1 MASPVRF
8 LAGVTNAAQYQA
20 LSELGMPDPFFYHY
34 DFQDFDAQNLGDWT
48 VTKVGLG
55 TNVMAAEDGGVL
67 LLTTAAG
74 AADSVLYQRVAAAF
88 QFVPATALVAGKK
101 TFFRVRMR
109 ASDATL
115 SAITAG
121 LINTTAT
128 PLTATDGIQ
137 FLKASGAA
145 SFILRS
151 SVGGVNTDLAIPAL
165 APNVLANATYI
176 ELAWYF
182 DGKVT
187 VYAFVN
193 PGTGQQVS
201 GNRGPVAAF
210 TPTLTTALLNHSFG
224 ITNGA
229 AAVKTLS
236 VDFSMAARE
245 R

>member
-20 LSELGMPDPFFYHY
+20 LAELGMPDPFFYHF
-34 DFQDFDAQNLGDWT
+34 DFQDFDAQALADWT
-48 VTKVGLG
+48 VTKVGAG
-55 TNVMAAEDGGVL
+55 TNVVTAEDGGVL

-74 AADSVLYQRVAAAF
+74 ATDSVLYQRVAAAF
-88 QFVPATALVAGKK
+88 LFVPATALVAGKK
-101 TFFRVRMR
+101 TFFRMR
-109 ASDATL
+109 VKASDANT
-115 SAITAG
+115 SAITGG
-121 LINTTAT
+121 LINTTTT
-128 PLTATDGIQ
+128 PLTATDGVQ
-137 FLKASGAA
+137 FIKATGAT

-151 SVGGVNTDLAIPAL
+151 SIGGVNTDLAIPTA
-165 APNVLANATYI
+165 APNVFANATYI

-182 DGKVT
+182 DGKLT

-193 PGTGQQVS
+193 PGTGQGVS
-201 GNRGPVAAF
+201 GNRGPVASF
-210 TPTLTTALLNHSFG
+210 QPTLTTAVLNHSFG

-229 AAVKTLS
+229 AAAKTLS